1 MKQNNTNNHIYD
13 FIVAGVGISGLQ
25 SMEVLSKKTRNIIA
39 LESQD
44 HPAGRI

>member
-1 MKQNNTNNHIYD
+1 MRQNNSNNHIYD

-25 SMEVLSKKTRNIIA
+25 SLEVLTKKTTNVIA